1 MVEYSLN
8 INNIF
13 HSLADPTR
21 RDILRR
27 VCETEHTISEL
38 AQKYDISFAAVAKHL
53 NVLEKAHLITK
64 RKSGKQQI
72 VSVETSTI
80 EFASEHLKQYEK
92 IWADRFN
99 RLDEILKDEI

>member
-1 MVEYSLN
+1 MVECSLD

-21 RDILRR
+21 RDMLRR
-27 VCETEHTISEL
+27 VCECELTISEL
-38 AQKYDISFAAVAKHL
+38 AQKYEMSFAAVAKHL
-53 NVLEKAHLITK
+53 NVLEKARLITK

-72 VSVETSTI
+72 ISAETATV

-92 IWADRFN
+92 IWEGRFSK
-99 RLDEILKDEI
+99 LDKILKEE

>member
-1 MVEYSLN
+1 MVECNLN
-8 INNIF
+8 IDNIF

-27 VCETEHTISEL
+27 VCETELSISEL
-38 AQKYDISFAAVAKHL
+38 AEKYEISFAAVAKHL
-53 NVLEKAHLITK
+53 NVLEKASLVSK

-72 VSVETSTI
+72 ISAQTATV

-92 IWADRFN
+92 IWEGRFS
-99 RLDEILKDEI
+99 RLDKILKEE